1 MPLHDGEVNPAKGEF
16 FQQFYFIELAKI
28 HTKQTLAVA

>member
-1 MPLHDGEVNPAKGEF
+1 MPLHNSKVNPATGKF

-28 HTKQTLAVA
+28 HTK